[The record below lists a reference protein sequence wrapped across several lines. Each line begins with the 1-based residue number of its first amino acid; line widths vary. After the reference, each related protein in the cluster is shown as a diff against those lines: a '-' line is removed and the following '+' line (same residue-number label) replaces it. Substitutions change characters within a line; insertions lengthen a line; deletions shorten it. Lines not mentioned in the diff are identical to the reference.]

1 MLRPGP
7 VRQSTP
13 SRISPHRI
21 GPSQQSHQRN
31 AGAALSQLYRL
42 GPLLVGVFLCLAGV
56 GVYIWPRVQVVR
68 LAYRLQSSEGQ
79 LKALTQEQD
88 QLRLELAALKDPQR
102 VYHVATDQL
111 GMRMPRQDQVFI
123 ITRDLKNHR

>member
-1 MLRPGP
+1 
-7 VRQSTP
+7 
-13 SRISPHRI
+13 
-21 GPSQQSHQRN
+21 
-31 AGAALSQLYRL
+31 L

-68 LAYRLQSSEGQ
+68 LAYRLQSSERQ

-102 VYHVATDQL
+102 VYQVATDQL

>member
-13 SRISPHRI
+13 SRTTPRRV
-21 GPSQQSHQRN
+21 GVSQRNHQRN
-31 AGAALSQLYRL
+31 AGAALAWKYRL
-42 GPLLVGVFLCLAGV
+42 GPLVVGVFLCLAGV
-56 GVYIWPRVQVVR
+56 GVYMWPRVQVVR
-68 LAYRLQSSEGQ
+68 LAYRLQGSERQ
-79 LKALTQEQD
+79 LKALIQEHD

-102 VYHVATDQL
+102 VYDVATDQL

-123 ITRDLKNHR
+123 VTRDLKSR